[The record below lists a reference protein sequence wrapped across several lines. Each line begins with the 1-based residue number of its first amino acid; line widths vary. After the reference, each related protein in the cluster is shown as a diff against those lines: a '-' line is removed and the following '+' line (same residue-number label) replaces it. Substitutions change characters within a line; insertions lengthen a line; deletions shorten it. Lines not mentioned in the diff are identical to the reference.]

1 MMDLLAFIYDQIQA
15 VHPRVF
21 LNKVPQDNP
30 DIDTSYPYVVFH
42 TPSVGEVEVRE
53 DTVLEVDIWTNNG
66 DIVELE
72 TITDNIDKKLNRLSN
87 LDANFQCKIYRDN
100 PYKLSLT
107 DEDPIIDRRRL
118 RYNIKLYRR

>member
-1 MMDLLAFIYDQIQA
+1 MMDLLTFIYDQIA
-15 VHPRVF
+15 AIYPKTYF
-21 LNKVPQDNP
+21 GKVPQD
-30 DIDTSYPYVVFH
+30 TLYPYVVFH

-72 TITDNIDKKLNRLSN
+72 TITDNVDLKINRLLH
-87 LDANFQCKIYRDN
+87 LDANFQCKIYRDT
-100 PYKLSLT
+100 PYRLTIT

-118 RYNIKLYRR
+118 RYNIKLYRRG